1 MIEIRTVPL
10 DSVRINGGTQ
20 SRVELSQSTIAE
32 YAEAIRFGTD
42 LPPVAMFFDGAAF
55 WLADGFHRYH
65 AHRQAGAME
74 ISAEIRIGT
83 QRDAV
88 LFSVGANASHGL
100 RRTNEDK
107 RRAVETLLADSEWK
121 TWSQER
127 IAKACQVSTG
137 FVSKLVNQAS
147 LHGEE
152 MKPAVRVVERNG
164 TTYEQNTANIGK
176 SKPEVVES
184 DSIPPVAPP
193 VEPAPS
199 AARAPSLVAP
209 SSLETLVTAESEQS
223 GASDLAVEVET
234 LREQVAEL
242 SEALKSTLADNDM
255 MGRVF
260 DADDRLKAAMDEA
273 KRQKAIADNAER
285 TLAAKS
291 GEFIERARAVTY
303 WKNRA
308 EKAEKKLVNLEKSS

>member
-1 MIEIRTVPL
+1 MTMIEIRTVPL

-137 FVSKLVNQAS
+137 FVSKLVNQPS
-147 LHGEE
+147 IHREE

-176 SKPEVVES
+176 SKPEVKAS
-184 DSIPPVAPP
+184 DSIPPAAPL
-193 VEPAPS
+193 VEPAHP
-199 AARAPSLVAP
+199 ATCAPLPATPACVVVADP
-209 SSLETLVTAESEQS
+209 EDNGT
-223 GASDLAVEVET
+223 SDLAAEVEV

-308 EKAEKKLVNLEKSS
+308 EKAEKKLANLEKSS